1 MKHSRRTAA
10 LGLLVMLPAAAGQ
23 TAPVPTPAQPVTAPA
38 APAAP
43 TPAPAPI
50 PVPQAEP
57 AQPQPVLPAVH
68 PSPAARPPVLGAPRQ
83 DGPPSLNQVSLF
95 AVEAPA
101 PREFRENDLVT
112 IIISER
118 ASLNRTQKNESDKS
132 YSVSGSVV
140 SFPDLM
146 KLLELRLQNGDRQNL
161 ANLDVDFDNEYE
173 GEGKYRREDR
183 LTARVTARV
192 IEVKPNG
199 TLVLESKTV
208 VRSDN
213 EEQVITLSGICRPD
227 DISQTNT
234 VQSSQMF
241 GLDLNI
247 QNAGDIKNTAN
258 KGVIPRVLDAL
269 FNF

>member
-1 MKHSRRTAA
+1 MNCASRTRVVSTVT
-10 LGLLVMLPAAAGQ
+10 GLLAVLPAALAQ
-23 TAPVPTPAQPVTAPA
+23 TAPAPAPTPPVA
-38 APAAP
+38 APAATP
-43 TPAPAPI
+43 AAPEPAAAPAPAQP
-50 PVPQAEP
+50 P
-57 AQPQPVLPAVH
+57 AVLPAVH
-68 PSPAARPPVLGAPRQ
+68 AAPPARPPALAAPRQ
-83 DGPPSLNQVSLF
+83 DGPPALNQVSLF
-95 AVEAPA
+95 AVEAPE
-101 PREFRENDLVT
+101 PRQFQENDLVT

-132 YSVSGSVV
+132 YKVSGSVV

-161 ANLDVDFDNEYE
+161 ANLDVRYDNEYE

-183 LTARVTARV
+183 VTARVTARV

-213 EEQVITLSGICRPD
+213 EEQVITISGICRPD
-227 DISQTNT
+227 DISLTNT
-234 VQSSQMF
+234 VQSSQLF

-247 QNAGDIKNTAN
+247 QNSGDIKKTAN
-258 KGVIPRVLDAL
+258 KGVIPRVLDTI

>member
-1 MKHSRRTAA
+1 
-10 LGLLVMLPAAAGQ
+10 
-23 TAPVPTPAQPVTAPA
+23 
-38 APAAP
+38 
-43 TPAPAPI
+43 
-50 PVPQAEP
+50 
-57 AQPQPVLPAVH
+57 
-68 PSPAARPPVLGAPRQ
+68 
-83 DGPPSLNQVSLF
+83 
-95 AVEAPA
+95 
-101 PREFRENDLVT
+101 
-112 IIISER
+112 
-118 ASLNRTQKNESDKS
+118 
-132 YSVSGSVV
+132 
-140 SFPDLM
+140 
-146 KLLELRLQNGDRQNL
+146 
-161 ANLDVDFDNEYE
+161 
-173 GEGKYRREDR
+173 
-183 LTARVTARV
+183 V

>member
-1 MKHSRRTAA
+1 
-10 LGLLVMLPAAAGQ
+10 
-23 TAPVPTPAQPVTAPA
+23 
-38 APAAP
+38 
-43 TPAPAPI
+43 
-50 PVPQAEP
+50 
-57 AQPQPVLPAVH
+57 
-68 PSPAARPPVLGAPRQ
+68 
-83 DGPPSLNQVSLF
+83 VSLF
-95 AVEAPA
+95 AVEAPE
-101 PREFRENDLVT
+101 PRQFRENDLVT

-118 ASLNRTQKNESDKS
+118 ASLNRTQKNESEKS
-132 YSVSGSVV
+132 YRVSGSVV

-161 ANLDVDFDNEYE
+161 ANLDVRYDNDYE

-183 LTARVTARV
+183 VTARVTARV

-213 EEQVITLSGICRPD
+213 EEQVITISGICRPD

-247 QNAGDIKNTAN
+247 QNAGDIKKTAN
-258 KGVIPRVLDAL
+258 KGVIPRVLDTI